1 MGLTGPVRFDEGN
14 SVTDT
19 DVAGSAGFTDQAPA
33 AESEVTETSGAA
45 EPGDLTTSD
54 PDDNGDAVPSVDAA
68 VDATPA
74 EDVENVEGVDDPAR
88 EAVDDVDDEDE
99 DDESD
104 ENEGEGGETSG
115 PPTGRRGRR
124 GGLSLRRLEEE
135 GEVAADYLEEL
146 LDITDLDGD
155 IDIDVENGRA
165 SVAVVSEDGTD
176 RELRRLVGAR
186 GEVLEALQEL
196 SRLAVQAKTGERSR
210 LMLDIAGFRAAR
222 RRALEEVAARACQEV
237 VRGGQPI
244 RMDPMS
250 AFERKV
256 VHDVVADAGLR
267 SESEGEEPGRRV
279 VVFPAG
285 S

>member
-1 MGLTGPVRFDEGN
+1 VGSWEPVRYDEGN

-19 DVAGSAGFTDQAPA
+19 DLAGSAGDTDRSSVEGSEVADVPGATEAGELARNDGEPA
-33 AESEVTETSGAA
+33 ASAAASEGEVELVASA
-45 EPGDLTTSD
+45 E
-54 PDDNGDAVPSVDAA
+54 SVDDSSA
-68 VDATPA
+68 DS
-74 EDVENVEGVDDPAR
+74 E
-88 EAVDDVDDEDE
+88 DDERDE
-99 DDESD
+99 RDEDESD
-104 ENEGEGGETSG
+104 EDRDDSEEGDEAGDA
-115 PPTGRRGRR
+115 PTGRRSRR
-124 GGLSLRRLEEE
+124 GGSSLRRLEEE

-155 IDIDVENGRA
+155 IDIDVEHGRA

-196 SRLAVQAKTGERSR
+196 SRLAVQAKTGDRSR

-237 VRGGQPI
+237 VRAGQPV

>member
-1 MGLTGPVRFDEGN
+1 VSRASSSLNGHGPPGPVRYEEGN

-19 DVAGSAGFTDQAPA
+19 DVAESADGTDQVAI
-33 AESEVTETSGAA
+33 AEAEVTEESGVAGSIQ
-45 EPGDLTTSD
+45 PSDDLTESD
-54 PDDNGDAVPSVDAA
+54 SVD
-68 VDATPA
+68 DT
-74 EDVENVEGVDDPAR
+74 EDESVEDS
-88 EAVDDVDDEDE
+88 DDESVEDS

-104 ENEGEGGETSG
+104 DESEGDESEGDESDEGADATAG
-115 PPTGRRGRR
+115 GRRSRR
-124 GGLSLRRLEEE
+124 SGTSLRRLEEE

-176 RELRRLVGAR
+176 RELRRLVGTR

-222 RRALEEVAARACQEV
+222 RRALGEVGARACQEV
-237 VRGGQPI
+237 KRDGQPV
-244 RMDPMS
+244 RLEPMS

-267 SESEGEEPGRRV
+267 SESEGEEPARRV

>member
-1 MGLTGPVRFDEGN
+1 
-14 SVTDT
+14 VTDT
-19 DVAGSAGFTDQAPA
+19 DVAKSAGEAEQEPVTEPEVTDASA
-33 AESEVTETSGAA
+33 AEATSGDEAGEGSPDA
-45 EPGDLTTSD
+45 PIDGDSQPGDL
-54 PDDNGDAVPSVDAA
+54 DD
-68 VDATPA
+68 
-74 EDVENVEGVDDPAR
+74 DDD
-88 EAVDDVDDEDE
+88 ESEDE
-99 DDESD
+99 DSQGDESD
-104 ENEGEGGETSG
+104 GKPS
-115 PPTGRRGRR
+115 GRRSRR
-124 GGLSLRRLEEE
+124 GGTSLRRLEEE

-222 RRALEEVAARACQEV
+222 RRALEEVATRACQEV
-237 VRGGQPI
+237 IRGGEPM
-244 RMDPMS
+244 RMEPMS

-256 VHDVVADAGLR
+256 VHDVVAGAGLR

>member
-1 MGLTGPVRFDEGN
+1 
-14 SVTDT
+14 VTDT
-19 DVAGSAGFTDQAPA
+19 DVAGSAGDTDQAPV
-33 AESEVTETSGAA
+33 AESEVTDASGAA
-45 EPGDLTTSD
+45 EAGRLSMGDVAPAEIHEDSEGSEVSQE
-54 PDDNGDAVPSVDAA
+54 PVDAVEGSDA
-68 VDATPA
+68 DA
-74 EDVENVEGVDDPAR
+74 VEGSDGEDSDDG
-88 EAVDDVDDEDE
+88 DEE
-99 DDESD
+99 DDD
-104 ENEGEGGETSG
+104 DDDDDDGPADGEATGTGG
-115 PPTGRRGRR
+115 PNGRRSRR
-124 GGLSLRRLEEE
+124 GGSSLRRLEEE

-222 RRALEEVAARACQEV
+222 RRALEEVAARACEEV

-256 VHDVVADAGLR
+256 VHDVVANAGLR